1 MRFKLYHFI
10 ILIFIFL
17 FKVGRLEEKEAELKR
32 EYSRLHDRYT
42 ELFKTHVDYMERT
55 KMLVGSTERL
65 ESVSASRAP
74 SRLPSLGLAHMSRSS
89 GPLSYGFQSLEAS
102 ISAEDVHEDIVPN
115 TANLRTEML
124 DSSSEAA
131 IETSDKSQL
140 TDQPVQENKTTAISR
155 RTLHMIC
162 KSFLFATQ
170 KVLIKKI
177 FLYRRKSGNGSTA
190 NFNDTNHTDRKYRE
204 VGYYSWR

>member
-1 MRFKLYHFI
+1 MY
-10 ILIFIFL
+10 LITIRYASLLNDIFL
-17 FKVGRLEEKEAELKR
+17 VGRLEEKEAELKR

-102 ISAEDVHEDIVPN
+102 INADDVHEDIVPN
-115 TANLRTEML
+115 AANLRTEML

-140 TDQPVQENKTTAISR
+140 TDQPLQENKTTAISR
-155 RTLHMIC
+155 RALYLMINNLVVNFFIVL
-162 KSFLFATQ
+162 FLMKIYILLQTKVQ
-170 KVLIKKI
+170 KQ
-177 FLYRRKSGNGSTA
+177 
-190 NFNDTNHTDRKYRE
+190 KYRQL
-204 VGYYSWR
+204 